1 MSMSFDHRWVVG
13 YEDFLLDVRGRP
25 YQEVAA
31 YLLQQLPYEW
41 RDNYIAMTRKLSD
54 ISIVTED
61 RLSYLF
67 DFHDEPQ
74 VSDCPIPA
82 EAVLKEARLVAAY
95 GYVTKPTTSRPA
107 SSSTTMLGFVGR
119 TEQHFGGGFDKGHF
133 IAHTLGGSVNINL
146 FPQARHI
153 NRGWSSE
160 GKVYRQMER
169 YCCDN
174 PSVMLFSRPLYSD
187 YTARPAA
194 IEFGVLRTDGTLWV
208 QMFTNRPEYARNKSR

>member
-31 YLLQQLPYEW
+31 YLLQHLPYEW

-67 DFHDEPQ
+67 DLHDEPQ

-107 SSSTTMLGFVGR
+107 RWR
-119 TEQHFGGGFDKGHF
+119 T
-133 IAHTLGGSVNINL
+133 A
-146 FPQARHI
+146 
-153 NRGWSSE
+153 
-160 GKVYRQMER
+160 
-169 YCCDN
+169 
-174 PSVMLFSRPLYSD
+174 
-187 YTARPAA
+187 
-194 IEFGVLRTDGTLWV
+194 
-208 QMFTNRPEYARNKSR
+208 